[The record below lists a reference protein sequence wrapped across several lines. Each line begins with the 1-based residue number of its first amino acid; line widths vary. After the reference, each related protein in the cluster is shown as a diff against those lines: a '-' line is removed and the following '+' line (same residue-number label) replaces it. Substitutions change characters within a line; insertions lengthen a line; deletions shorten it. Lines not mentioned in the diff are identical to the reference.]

1 MQDLVRKYLEYLEVE
16 RNYSPNT
23 ILSYETDLVAFTSFL
38 KKDGIATIREVR
50 KETLRAFLGS
60 LLEHGMGK
68 RSVARKIAALRSF
81 FRYLKRQ
88 NAIPSNPALSLITP
102 KVEKKLPSF
111 LDERAMQRLLEAPDR
126 STPAGKM
133 DAAILE
139 LFYST
144 GMRLG
149 ELVNLDIGD
158 VDGRE
163 GSVKVLGKGRKE
175 RILPLGAKA
184 RLAIESYL
192 EVRPGSSAANGRPT
206 VQPLFVT
213 QRGKRIYAQAVGRI
227 VRRYI
232 DQVSEMDKKS
242 PHVLRHSFATHMLNR
257 GADLKAVKELLGHE
271 SLSTTQIYTHVSTSR
286 MKDVYE
292 KAHPKA

>member
-1 MQDLVRKYLEYLEVE
+1 MQNLVRKYLGYLEVE

-23 ILSYETDLVAFTSFL
+23 ILSYETDLVEFASFL
-38 KKDGIATIREVR
+38 KQDGVTTIREVG

-60 LLEHGMGK
+60 LLARGFGK

-81 FRYLKRQ
+81 FKYLKRQ
-88 NAIPSNPALSLITP
+88 NAIPSNPALTLITP
-102 KVEKKLPSF
+102 KVKKKLPAF
-111 LDERAMQRLLEAPDR
+111 LDERAMQQLLEAPDR
-126 STPAGKM
+126 TTPGGKM

-144 GMRLG
+144 GMRLS
-149 ELVNLDIGD
+149 ELVSLDVGD

-163 GSVKVLGKGRKE
+163 GSVKVMGKGRKE
-175 RILPLGAKA
+175 RILPLGSKA
-184 RLAIESYL
+184 RTAIEDYM
-192 EVRPGSSAANGRPT
+192 EVRPSPGASGRSK

-213 QRGKRIYAQAVGRI
+213 RRGERIYPQAVGRI

-232 DQVSEMDKKS
+232 ERVSEMDKKS

-271 SLSTTQIYTHVSTSR
+271 SLSTTQIYTHVSTAR
-286 MKDVYE
+286 MKHVYD